1 MCQIWGAEV
10 CWDEMIHDRMEE
22 LNNQGRSVRFRIV
35 ERRGVTLEEKLR
47 RSNPWAGERCG
58 RPTCFPC
65 QTDEGGDCW
74 REGITYSLICEV
86 CGEEVAKYFGESG
99 RNGFTRGEE
108 HLNNKQAADVN
119 KSVLQSTTTT
129 TERMSDFLR
138 R

>member
-1 MCQIWGAEV
+1 MLE
-10 CWDEMIHDRMEE
+10 
-22 LNNQGRSVRFRIV
+22 GR
-35 ERRGVTLEEKLR
+35 
-47 RSNPWAGERCG
+47 
-58 RPTCFPC
+58 
-65 QTDEGGDCW
+65 
-74 REGITYSLICEV
+74 ITYSLICEV